1 MKKGLLAT
9 ALAATM
15 LLTACGSDGRLSV
28 AESCKLLNSDQ
39 FKPTG
44 NQAQQA
50 KQVADHY
57 ADMATKVDPSV
68 GTLIQGMADLQK
80 KVADSSTAVATPQ
93 QQKQFTDALNSIG
106 KVCGN

>member
-1 MKKGLLAT
+1 MKRGLIAT

-15 LLTACGSDGRLSV
+15 LLTACGGDSRLSV
-28 AESCKLLNSDQ
+28 QDSCKLLNDDQ

-44 NQAQQA
+44 NQIQQA

-57 ADMATKVDPSV
+57 ADMAKRVDPSI

-80 KVADSSTAVATPQ
+80 KVAGSSTGVATPD
-93 QQKQFTDALNSIG
+93 QQKQFSDALNSIG
-106 KVCGN
+106 KVCGG